1 MAPVEILFPLIFLVL
16 TGFVCGKTGF
26 IATNQLEG
34 LRRFIFYL
42 AIPVFLFLNMYQADL
57 SKVASAK
64 LLLAFYLPVA
74 TCYFL
79 VLFAKWITHR
89 HALNEAAMWGLSGTY
104 SNTVLVGLPVIIA
117 ALGKDAGAMVF
128 MIITFHSA
136 MLFALSFLFSST
148 LKQSLVSTFKPL
160 FINPIVLSIS
170 LGLLLNA
177 LELSIPKLMLSGLD
191 WLAKPAIAGALFVL
205 GVSLVQYSL
214 QQAWQS
220 ALILSLVKL
229 LLLPAMVWGFA
240 SGLALPTMQ
249 ISVLTLMAASPLGVN
264 AYLVARQQQCAQATL
279 ASSVVMSTLL
289 SPLTMSLWLYW
300 LVL

>member
-1 MAPVEILFPLIFLVL
+1 MTPVEILFPLIFLVL
-16 TGFVCGKTGF
+16 AGFVCGKTGF
-26 IATNQLEG
+26 IASNQLEG

-42 AIPVFLFLNMYQADL
+42 AIPVFLFLNMYRADL

-64 LLLAFYLPVA
+64 LLLAFYLPVS

-79 VLFAKWITHR
+79 VLLTKWMMHR

-117 ALGKDAGAMVF
+117 ALGTDAGAMVF

-148 LKQSLVSTFKPL
+148 LEQSLVSTFKPL

-170 LGLLLNA
+170 LGLLLNT
-177 LELSIPKLMLSGLD
+177 LELPIPTLLLSGLD

-205 GVSLVQYSL
+205 GISLVQYSL
-214 QQAWQS
+214 KQAWQS
-220 ALILSLVKL
+220 ALLLSAVKL
-229 LLLPAMVWGFA
+229 MLLPSMVWGFA
-240 SGLALPTMQ
+240 SSLGLPTEHT
-249 ISVLTLMAASPLGVN
+249 SVLTLMAASPLGVN
-264 AYLVARQQQCAQATL
+264 AYLVARQQKCAQATL

-300 LVL
+300 LIL

>member
-1 MAPVEILFPLIFLVL
+1 MTPVEILFPLIFLVL
-16 TGFVCGKTGF
+16 TGFVCGKSGF

-42 AIPVFLFLNMYQADL
+42 AIPVFLFLNMYRADL
-57 SKVASAK
+57 SQVASAEIM
-64 LLLAFYLPVA
+64 LAFYLPVA
-74 TCYFL
+74 ACYFL
-79 VLFAKWITHR
+79 TLAAKWLVHR
-89 HALNEAAMWGLSGTY
+89 EALSDAAMWGLGGTY

-117 ALGKDAGAMVF
+117 ALGNDAGAMVF

-136 MLFALSFLFSST
+136 LLFALSFLFSST
-148 LKQSLVSTFKPL
+148 AQQSLITTLKPL

-177 LELSIPKLMLSGLD
+177 VEFSIPTLVLSGLD

-214 QQAWQS
+214 KQAWQS
-220 ALILSLVKL
+220 ALLLSLVKL
-229 LLLPAMVWGFA
+229 MLLPAIVWGFA
-240 SGLALPTMQ
+240 SMLGLPSVH

-264 AYLVARQQQCAQATL
+264 AYLVARQQKCAQATL